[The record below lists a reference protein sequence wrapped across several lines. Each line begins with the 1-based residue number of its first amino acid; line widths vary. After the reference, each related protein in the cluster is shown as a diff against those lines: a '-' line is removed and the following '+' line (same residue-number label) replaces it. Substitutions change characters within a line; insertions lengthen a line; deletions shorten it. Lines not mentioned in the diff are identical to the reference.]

1 MNGGGPKT
9 AVNQAASSVPARR
22 EQRKKFFKSPG
33 SSAVVRGFCALALP
47 VARLASIAS
56 PSAIPKPSMRA
67 SGRIAWP
74 AVAVTSLKR
83 LPPDDLSINP
93 LVDWTIRYG
102 GR

>member
-9 AVNQAASSVPARR
+9 AVNQAVSSVPARR
-22 EQRKKFFKSPG
+22 EQRKKIFKSPG

-56 PSAIPKPSMRA
+56 QSAISMLTMRA

-74 AVAVTSLKR
+74 WLPRLSNGCHRSVAT
-83 LPPDDLSINP
+83 
-93 LVDWTIRYG
+93 G
-102 GR
+102 